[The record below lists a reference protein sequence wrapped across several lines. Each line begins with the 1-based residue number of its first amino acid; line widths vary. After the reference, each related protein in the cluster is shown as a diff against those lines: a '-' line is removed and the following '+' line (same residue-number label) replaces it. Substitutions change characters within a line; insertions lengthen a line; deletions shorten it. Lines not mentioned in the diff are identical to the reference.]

1 MSLYLL
7 YSILGS
13 LWRSQEDARVISR
26 AKACTRAREE
36 LHMVLHIHRF
46 ST

>member
-7 YSILGS
+7 YSVLGS
-13 LWRSQEDARVISR
+13 LWKSQEDARIISR
-26 AKACTRAREE
+26 AKACTRARGE
-36 LHMVLHIHRF
+36 LDMVAHIHRF